1 MADKTYK
8 MKVTLTDNRVID
20 AGTFTAP
27 QGPQG
32 PQGPKGDTGPQG
44 PKGDTGPQGPQGPA
58 GSGSAPKFYQLTG
71 EGAPFTLVLPTGAI
85 GSYIKRAKTGALTSV
100 NSFTSV
106 SLDSETEYTFYIR
119 GATGKNIAIN
129 DGEGSPLREYL
140 AQSSVVVAVI
150 YIGLYD
156 PAAEVT
162 DNGYAIFYE
171 E

>member
-1 MADKTYK
+1 MADKTYQ
-8 MKVTLTDNRVID
+8 MTITLSNGSSVN
-20 AGTFTAP
+20 AGTFVAP

-32 PQGPKGDTGPQG
+32 PQGPKGE
-44 PKGDTGPQGPQGPA
+44 A

-119 GATGKNIAIN
+119 HATGKNISIN
-129 DGEGSPLREYL
+129 DYEESPLREYL
-140 AQSSVVVAVI
+140 AQGDIVFAVI

-156 PAAEVT
+156 PSAEMT

-171 E
+171 EV

>member
-8 MKVTLTDNRVID
+8 VLVTLSNNSTID

-27 QGPQG
+27 QGPAGPQG
-32 PQGPKGDTGPQG
+32 PQGPRGPQ
-44 PKGDTGPQGPQGPA
+44 GPQGPQGPA
-58 GSGSAPKFYQLTG
+58 GSGSGSKFYYLTG
-71 EGAPFTLVLPTGAI
+71 EGSPFTLVLPTGAI
-85 GSYIKRAKTGALTSV
+85 GSYIKRAKAGALTSV

-106 SLDSETEYTFYIR
+106 SLVSETEYTFYIR

-129 DGEGSPLREYL
+129 DGEGSPLIEYL
-140 AQSSVVVAVI
+140 AQGDNVFAVI
-150 YIGLYD
+150 YIGFYD
-156 PAAEVT
+156 PRAEVT